1 MDRPGDVATG
11 DYDRHDADEVAASAT
26 EELANLLF
34 SQLDQGTTLNAV
46 AVLASRSLPGCDAV
60 SVTVLEDGKPR
71 TRASTG
77 AVAERIDDRQYS
89 TGEGPCL
96 DAIRKAAPVRVD
108 SYAGDDLPWRQL
120 LPDIRAQGVSS
131 SLSLPLVVGEDVVG
145 ALNIYGRTEG
155 CFRGAEAA
163 AEAFAAQAS
172 VTLANATA
180 FHRAARLAEHLAVAL
195 ENRDVIGQAKGILMA
210 STGCSAD
217 RAFELLRQQS
227 QHENR
232 KLVDVARAIVASTAR
247 RGEAG

>member
-1 MDRPGDVATG
+1 MDRPGDLDTG
-11 DYDRHDADEVAASAT
+11 GTDRCDADDLAADAT
-26 EELANLLF
+26 EELASLLF
-34 SQLDQGTTLNAV
+34 SQLDQDTTLNAV
-46 AVLASRSLPGCDAV
+46 AVLAGRSLPGCDAV

-71 TRASTG
+71 TRAST
-77 AVAERIDDRQYS
+77 APVAERIDDRQYS

-96 DAIRKAAPVRVD
+96 DAMRKAAPVTVD
-108 SYAGDDLPWRQL
+108 SYADDDLPWLQI
-120 LPDIRAQGVSS
+120 LPDIRANGVSS
-131 SLSLPLVVGEDVVG
+131 SLSLPLVVGGDVVG
-145 ALNIYGRTEG
+145 ALNIYGKTER

-163 AEAFAAQAS
+163 AEAFAAQAA

-232 KLVDVARAIVASTAR
+232 KLVEVARAIVASTGKR
-247 RGEAG
+247 PEAG

>member
-1 MDRPGDVATG
+1 MDRPGDHASG
-11 DYDRHDADEVAASAT
+11 DHDRHDPDELAVEAT
-26 EELANLLF
+26 EELASLLF
-34 SQLDQGTTLNAV
+34 SQLDQDATLNAV
-46 AVLASRSLPGCDAV
+46 AMLASRSLPGCDAV

-71 TRASTG
+71 TRASTQP
-77 AVAERIDDRQYS
+77 VAERIDDRQYS

-96 DAIRKAAPVRVD
+96 DAMRKGAAVMVD
-108 SYAGDDLPWRQL
+108 SYADEDLPWPQV
-120 LPDIRAQGVSS
+120 LPDIRANGVSS

-145 ALNIYGRTEG
+145 ALNIYGRTER
-155 CFRGAEAA
+155 CFQGAEAA
-163 AEAFAAQAS
+163 AEAFAAQAA

-180 FHRAARLAEHLAVAL
+180 FHRTARLAEHLAVAL

-247 RGEAG
+247 RGDGG